1 MVCNI
6 SNDLWEDDIENIV
19 EEVTIKYEEKY
30 IENAFNT
37 NPSKPLPNINNN
49 LIKNEMVEELSNNTN
64 NSEYSKVS
72 FNFVT
77 PQQPIHE
84 QPITIKS
91 YY

>member
-84 QPITIKS
+84 HPITIKS
-91 YY
+91 NY